1 MIYDLT
7 ASVHKGSCS
16 SAHLAH
22 NRRTIA
28 VPHSNEERRLLNVC
42 YKDMSL
48 EDAYHL
54 LFDRALEKYNAD
66 KKPSRQISDY
76 LKHITE
82 QYEKGE
88 QKLQEAKSRGASTK
102 ELARIKSRYPKPFYE
117 LIVSVGNSDAYQG
130 AFMCGGDNEQTVVD
144 VLNDYMADFQ
154 ERNPHLF
161 VFSAHL
167 HRDEN
172 GVPHIHIDYI
182 PWTSLDGRSLP
193 IRVSE
198 NGAFRQQGLSS
209 GEFGDIGTIAFQNQ
223 ERQTLSEIAKKHGIN
238 IIEGKHSKK
247 HLSKEEYVLHQEQEK
262 AKSDRKLVNSQA
274 EELIQYQDEL
284 VSYLNK
290 NGIEEAFAEHIENI
304 SLKRDVADY
313 EKQKKKS
320 QQVLATCWDDY
331 NNFTSSFF
339 DLYRE
344 NKNLLWEEIKR
355 AREKSYSSKK
365 RLADLIYDITNNSD
379 FFIVKIFKLFVALA
393 LTVDNIRYDNE
404 VERLQEANRKL
415 KDQARDI
422 MSQSKEISAVLRT
435 RQLDAI
441 EQTLTEYEIAL
452 ENAKNLIADTTK
464 GFDFNT
470 DYVMCK

>member
-7 ASVHKGSCS
+7 VSVHKGSCS

-42 YKDMSL
+42 YIDMSL
-48 EDAYHL
+48 EEAYHL
-54 LFDRALEKYNAD
+54 LFDKALGEYNAG

-82 QYEKGE
+82 QYENGE

-117 LIVSVGNSDAYQG
+117 LIVSVGSSDAYQG
-130 AFMCGGDNEQTVVD
+130 VFKCGGDNEQMVVD
-144 VLNDYMADFQ
+144 VLDDYMMDFQ
-154 ERNPHLF
+154 KRNPYLF

-182 PWTSLDGRSLP
+182 PWTNLEGRGLP

-198 NGAFRQQGLSS
+198 NGAFRQQGLTS
-209 GEFGDIGTIAFQNQ
+209 GEVGDIGTIAFQNQ
-223 ERQTLSEIAKKHGIN
+223 ERQTLSELARKHGIN
-238 IIEGKHSKK
+238 IIEGKRSKK
-247 HLSKEEYVLHQEQEK
+247 HLSKEEYILRQEQEK
-262 AKSDRKLVNSQA
+262 TKTAHKLINSQA

-284 VSYLNK
+284 VSYLNS
-290 NGIEEAFAEHIENI
+290 NGIEEAFTEHIENI

-313 EKQKKKS
+313 ENLKKKS

-339 DLYRE
+339 ASYRE

-355 AREKSYSSKK
+355 AREKSYSNKK
-365 RLADLIYDITNNSD
+365 RLADLIYDITNNTD

-404 VERLQEANRKL
+404 VERLQQANRKL
-415 KDQARDI
+415 KDQAREV
-422 MSQSKEISAVLRT
+422 MSQSKEVSAVLRT

-441 EQTLTEYEIAL
+441 EQALTEYETAL
-452 ENAKNLIADTTK
+452 EAAKCVIAEKTREFSLLDCRE
-464 GFDFNT
+464 
-470 DYVMCK
+470 V